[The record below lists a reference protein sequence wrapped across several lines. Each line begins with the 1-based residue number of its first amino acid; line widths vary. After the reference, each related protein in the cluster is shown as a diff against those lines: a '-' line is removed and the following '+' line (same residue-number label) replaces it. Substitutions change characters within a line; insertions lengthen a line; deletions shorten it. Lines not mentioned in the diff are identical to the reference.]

1 MRKFKDTTSITKKHR
16 RDFSM
21 LKKKAK
27 DLQSSDT
34 FFIENRYL
42 YSLLEIT
49 HSINIPQGLD
59 RLLNLIVDSA
69 ITLSKAERG
78 FLLLFH
84 GDGNLEFKVTRNFDK
99 ETLESEDL
107 KISKTVVNQ
116 VLSTGKPLY
125 LSNIYKDDKFRITES
140 IESLGLRM
148 IMCVPLK
155 TKEKLLGVIYVD
167 SHSTTESFTQLEEK
181 MFETFAAQAS
191 VAVENRYLYDSS
203 VHDALTGL
211 YNYGYLR
218 ARLEEEITR
227 AARTKKDATSFI
239 MIDLDIFKTINDSYG
254 HLFGNS
260 ILVKIAECIK
270 QTVRRY
276 DIAAR
281 YGGDE
286 FAVLM
291 PGTDVQDARSLAQ
304 RLQKKIANLTFTVGK
319 DTISVTVSIGIS
331 VFPPD
336 KSIDS
341 ENIIVE
347 ADHALFI
354 AKKKGGNQIAVFGL
368 RKVVKKYVTKL
379 VGSSNAIDEVRKL
392 VSNLAK
398 TDATILVT
406 GETGTGKELITRL
419 IHQESPR
426 SNKPFVVVNCGA
438 IPDNLLE
445 SELFGYEKGAFTGA
459 YKQHKGKFEAAQG
472 GTIFLDEIGDLP
484 LHLQVKLLR
493 VIEQKEIDRI
503 GGKAP
508 IKIDVRIIAASNR
521 DLEEEVKKGNF
532 RKDLFYRLSVAL
544 ISIPPLRE
552 RIEDIKE
559 LSQHYLNQLN
569 KRYHRTFKGFT
580 KEGIEVMMHY
590 SWPGNVRE
598 LIHRI
603 ERAVIIGTGQY
614 LSDNDLGL
622 SPVTTK
628 MVRPLRELKDDFLSE
643 TIEYALSCNNWNVT
657 HASKAL
663 GIAPRSLRRLIK
675 KYKIAKHN
683 KTLK

>member
-1 MRKFKDTTSITKKHR
+1 MRSRKNFTSKIKAYDKKFEDIKKR
-16 RDFSM
+16 TDVREGQKQ
-21 LKKKAK
+21 L
-27 DLQSSDT
+27 LT
-34 FFIENRYL
+34 ETRYL
-42 YSLLEIT
+42 HSLLEIT
-49 HSINIPQGLD
+49 RSINIPRDFNQ
-59 RLLNLIVDSA
+59 LLSLIVDSA
-69 ITLSKAERG
+69 ITLCRAERG

-84 GDGNLEFKVTRNFDK
+84 DDGNLEFKVTRNFDK

-107 KISKTVVNQ
+107 QISKTVVNQ
-116 VLSTGKPLY
+116 VLSAGKPLY
-125 LSNIYKDDKFRITES
+125 LSDIYKSDKFRITES
-140 IESLGLRM
+140 IETLGLRM

-155 TKEKLLGVIYVD
+155 TKEKLLGVLYVD
-167 SHSTTESFTQLEEK
+167 SHSTTERFTQLEER

-191 VAVENRYLYDSS
+191 VAIENRYLYDSS

-218 ARLEEEITR
+218 ARLEEEMTR
-227 AARTKKDATSFI
+227 AARTKKDTTSFI
-239 MIDLDIFKTINDSYG
+239 MIDVDNFKAVNDSYG

-260 ILVKIAECIK
+260 ILVRIAECIK
-270 QTVRRY
+270 HAIRKY

-286 FAVLM
+286 FAILM
-291 PGTDVQDARSLAQ
+291 PGTDIQDARSLAQ
-304 RLQKKIANLTFTVGK
+304 RLQKEITHLAFTVGK
-319 DTISVTVSIGIS
+319 DTISVTVCIGIS

-336 KSIDS
+336 KIIDT

-354 AKKKGGNQIAVFGL
+354 AKNKGGNQIAVFGL
-368 RKVVKKYVTKL
+368 RKELKKPVVEL
-379 VGSSNAIDEVRKL
+379 VGSSQAVSEVKKL
-392 VSNLAK
+392 VSNFAK

-419 IHQESPR
+419 LHQESKR
-426 SNKPFVVVNCGA
+426 SSKPFVVVNCGA

-459 YKQHKGKFEAAQG
+459 YKQHKGKFESAQG

-521 DLEEEVKKGNF
+521 NLEDEVKKGNF
-532 RKDLFYRLSVAL
+532 RKDLFYRLSVAC
-544 ISIPPLRE
+544 ISVPPLRE

-559 LSQHYLNQLN
+559 LSQYYLHQLN
-569 KRYHRTFKGFT
+569 KGYHRAFKGFT
-580 KEGIEVMMHY
+580 KEGIASMMHY

-603 ERAVIIGTGQY
+603 ERAVIISTGQY
-614 LSDNDLGL
+614 LDENDLGL
-622 SPVTTK
+622 TSSEFKELKT
-628 MVRPLRELKDDFLSE
+628 LRELEADSVN
-643 TIEYALSCNNWNVT
+643 YALVYHHGNITNT
-657 HASKAL
+657 AKAL
-663 GIAPRSLRRLIK
+663 GIDRKTLRRLMK
-675 KYKIAKHN
+675 KYKIK
-683 KTLK
+683 KPG

>member
-1 MRKFKDTTSITKKHR
+1 
-16 RDFSM
+16 
-21 LKKKAK
+21 
-27 DLQSSDT
+27 
-34 FFIENRYL
+34 
-42 YSLLEIT
+42 
-49 HSINIPQGLD
+49 
-59 RLLNLIVDSA
+59 LI
-69 ITLSKAERG
+69 
-78 FLLLFH
+78 
-84 GDGNLEFKVTRNFDK
+84 
-99 ETLESEDL
+99 
-107 KISKTVVNQ
+107 
-116 VLSTGKPLY
+116 
-125 LSNIYKDDKFRITES
+125 
-140 IESLGLRM
+140 
-148 IMCVPLK
+148 
-155 TKEKLLGVIYVD
+155 
-167 SHSTTESFTQLEEK
+167 
-181 MFETFAAQAS
+181 
-191 VAVENRYLYDSS
+191 
-203 VHDALTGL
+203 
-211 YNYGYLR
+211 
-218 ARLEEEITR
+218 
-227 AARTKKDATSFI
+227 
-239 MIDLDIFKTINDSYG
+239 
-254 HLFGNS
+254 
-260 ILVKIAECIK
+260 KIAGCIK
-270 QTVRRY
+270 RTVRKY

-286 FAVLM
+286 FAILM
-291 PGTDVQDARSLAQ
+291 PGTDVQNARSLAQ
-304 RLQKKIANLTFTVGK
+304 RVQRKIADLTFTVGK
-319 DTISVTVSIGIS
+319 NTISVTVSIGIS

-354 AKKKGGNQIAVFGL
+354 AKNKGGNQIAVFGL
-368 RKVVKKYVTKL
+368 RKEVKKHVAEL
-379 VGSSNAIDEVRKL
+379 VGSSKAVSEVRKL
-392 VSNLAK
+392 VSNIAK

-426 SNKPFVVVNCGA
+426 TNKPFIVVNCGA

-459 YKQHKGKFEAAQG
+459 YKRHKGKFEAAQG

-521 DLEEEVKKGNF
+521 DLESEVKKGNF

-544 ISIPPLRE
+544 ISVPPLRE

-559 LSQHYLNQLN
+559 LGQHYLNQLN
-569 KRYHRTFKGFT
+569 KRYHRAFKGFT
-580 KEGIEVMMHY
+580 EKAIEAVLHH
-590 SWPGNVRE
+590 SWPGNIRE

-603 ERAVIIGTGQY
+603 ERAVIIGTEQY
-614 LSDNDLGL
+614 LSDIDLGL

-628 MVRPLRELKDDFLSE
+628 IVRPLKELKEDFLSE
-643 TIEYALSCNNWNVT
+643 TISYALKCNHWNVT

-675 KYKIAKHN
+675 KYKITRPD
-683 KTLK
+683 KTKI